1 MKMRLLFAGI
11 MILLL
16 SAAPF
21 AQEIGQDEF
30 RDAEWRM
37 KSLYYQ
43 KLMERQEPGLLLDQS
58 DYDVKYWELDIDVT
72 NIVGE
77 IITGKVTMTSESVV
91 DGLSS
96 IEYDLHY
103 ALNVDSV
110 RMYGNPAAFSHQ
122 GSVLEI
128 TLDHAYDFGEQFTT
142 VVYYYGHPAG
152 GGWGSFSWDQHE
164 GQPIISTLSE
174 PEGAREWWPCKDMP
188 HDKGDSADVLI
199 TVPDDLVATSN
210 GALISDI
217 DNGDGTRT
225 FSWHISYPI
234 TTYLISLAISNYESF
249 TDWYYYADGD
259 SMPIVNYV
267 YPEDYDDAVEDLSIT
282 PGVMEIF
289 ADIFGEYPF
298 IREKYGHSEF
308 PWGGAMEHQCNT
320 SYGEALIRGDH
331 AYDWI
336 LVHELAHMWF
346 GDMITC
352 DTWPDIWMNEGFASY
367 CEALWIE
374 ETEGFN
380 SYKIYMLSNYP
391 GNGVIDP
398 SGPIYDPNPLFDGN
412 TVYNKGAWVLHMLR
426 GVMGDEAFFEGMY
439 AYANHPDHQ
448 YGTIQTREFQ
458 HIMEEYYGADLGW
471 FFDEWLWG
479 MNRPIYRYSWMG
491 EETDN
496 GRYEIFL
503 HVRQTQVAPAPD
515 IFTMP
520 IRIHLEGNGIDT
532 MITAWNDT
540 REDDYRFIV
549 SGNPTSLQFDI
560 DHWILKMADSE
571 GYGLNIVTTELPDGD
586 LGEEYEALIEAR
598 GGNDPYSFEVTDGSL
613 PPGLTLN
620 RNTGEITGIPTIEWE
635 FAFTIECTDSSN
647 PPETDDQEYVVL
659 IGQPT
664 DVSDKDLQTP
674 SNFAL
679 IGNYPNPF
687 NNSTVIK
694 FRLADA
700 GNIQLDIFNLLGQKI
715 ETLLSGTMSAGE
727 HELVW
732 NGDTASSGVYF
743 YRLTAGDKSAV
754 RKMALIK

>member
-1 MKMRLLFAGI
+1 MKMKLLFAGI
-11 MILLL
+11 LILSF
-16 SAAPF
+16 SAALF
-21 AQEIGQDEF
+21 AQEISHDEF
-30 RDAEWRM
+30 RDAEWKM

-43 KLMERQEPGLLLDQS
+43 KLMERQEQGLLLDQS
-58 DYDVKYWELDIDVT
+58 DYDVRYWELDIDVT
-72 NIVGE
+72 DIAGE
-77 IITGKVTMTSESVV
+77 TITGKVTMTSESVV

-96 IEYDLHY
+96 IDYDLHY
-103 ALNVDSV
+103 ALDVDSV
-110 RMYGNPAAFSHQ
+110 RMYGNPTAFSHQ
-122 GSVLEI
+122 GSNLEI
-128 TLDHAYDFGEQFTT
+128 TLDHDYDAGEQFTT
-142 VVYYYGHPAG
+142 VVYYGGPPPG
-152 GGWGSFSWDQHE
+152 GGWGSFSWSYHQ
-164 GQPIISTLSE
+164 GNPIISTLSE

-210 GALISDI
+210 GALVSNI

-234 TTYLISLAISNYESF
+234 TTYLISLAISNYQSF
-249 TDWYYYADGD
+249 TDWYYYAGGD

-267 YPEDYDDAVEDLSIT
+267 YPEHYDDAVEDLNIT
-282 PGVMEIF
+282 PEAIGIL
-289 ADIFGEYPF
+289 ADLFGEYPF
-298 IREKYGHSEF
+298 IREKYGHSIF

-320 SYGEALIRGDH
+320 SYGAGLIRGDH

-346 GDMITC
+346 GDMISC

-367 CEALWIE
+367 LEALW
-374 ETEGFN
+374 TEQLQGYN
-380 SYKIYMLSNYP
+380 AYLNYMRYN
-391 GNGVIDP
+391 NDVNDP

-412 TVYNKGAWVLHMLR
+412 TVYDKGSWVLHMLR

-439 AYANHPDHQ
+439 GYANHPDHQ

-458 HIMEEYYGADLGW
+458 YIMEEYYGADLGW

-479 MNRPIYRYSWMG
+479 MNRPIYRYSWMS

-503 HVRQTQVAPAPD
+503 HVRQTQGSPAPEV
-515 IFTMP
+515 FTMP
-520 IRIHLEGNGIDT
+520 IKIYPHVDGVDT
-532 MITAWNDT
+532 MITVWNDS
-540 REDDYRFIV
+540 REDDFRFIV
-549 SGNPTSLQFDI
+549 SGAPTSLQFDI
-560 DHWILKMADSE
+560 DDWILRSAYSE
-571 GYGLNIVTTELPDGD
+571 SYELNIVTAELPDGD
-586 LGEEYEALIEAR
+586 LGEEYEALVEAR

-613 PPGLTLN
+613 PSGLTLDED
-620 RNTGEITGIPTIEWE
+620 TGEITGIPTTEWE
-635 FAFTIECTDSSN
+635 FTFTIECTDESDD
-647 PPETDDQEYVVL
+647 TDDQEYVVI

-664 DVSDKDLQTP
+664 DVPDDDVQTP

-687 NNSTVIK
+687 NNSTIIK

-700 GNIQLDIFNLLGQKI
+700 GNIRLEIFNLLGQKI

-732 NGDTASSGVYF
+732 NGNNVPSGIYF
-743 YRLTAGDKSAV
+743 YRLVAGEKSTV
-754 RKMALIK
+754 KKMALIK